1 MARGL
6 GFAAGAEFVLD
17 ADLLAAEERAGTI
30 NFVIDFAALFAGDL
44 AADLAADLAV
54 VLTGV
59 FATGLA
65 EAFGTDF
72 AFVLAAGAL
81 RVGFNASEPIG
92 PTGTMSLRLG
102 VRPALTVAFFLGS
115 GLRTGSAGFGAP
127 NLRRTGLSPQIS
139 SRL

>member
-1 MARGL
+1 M
-6 GFAAGAEFVLD
+6 
-17 ADLLAAEERAGTI
+17 
-30 NFVIDFAALFAGDL
+30 IDFAALFAG
-44 AADLAADLAV
+44 DLAADLAV

-65 EAFGTDF
+65 EAFDTDF